1 MDLFTV
7 FIIAVGLAMD
17 AFAVSVASGVTI
29 KNMHLRQ
36 TLTIALSFG
45 LFQGIMPIIGWLAG
59 VSFRDYIADY
69 DHWLAFGLLVAIG
82 AKMIYESFQLEDDE
96 CGEFCMTG
104 GRLLLLSIATS
115 IDALAVGLSFS
126 FLNVTIL
133 TPALIISVVTFILSY
148 AGIIMGQRIG
158 HLFEGKIEIVGGI
171 VLILIGFK
179 ILLDHTVFQVA
190 I

>member
-1 MDLFTV
+1 
-7 FIIAVGLAMD
+7 MD

-29 KNMHLRQ
+29 KAMRIRQ
-36 TLTIALSFG
+36 TLVIALSFG
-45 LFQGIMPIIGWLAG
+45 MFQGIMPIIGWMAG
-59 VSFRDYIADY
+59 IGFRDYIADY

-133 TPALIISVVTFILSY
+133 TPALIISIVTFVLSY
-148 AGIIMGQRIG
+148 AGIMIGRKVG
-158 HLFEGKIEIVGGI
+158 HLFEGKIEIAGGV

-179 ILLDHTVFQVA
+179 ILLEHTIFQA
-190 I
+190 A